1 MLAVRDCHKRR
12 TTRRSVG
19 QIMFNLSYLL
29 YLSVL
34 MDYPDLK
41 APDLHTGEL
50 ICHQCR
56 DAVSNDIA
64 TNVRRHCRNAMTTA
78 VVR

>member
-1 MLAVRDCHKRR
+1 
-12 TTRRSVG
+12 
-19 QIMFNLSYLL
+19 MFNLSCLL

-41 APDLHTGEL
+41 APRLRTGEL
-50 ICHQCR
+50 ICYQCR
-56 DAVSNDIA
+56 NAVSNDIA
-64 TNVRRHCRNAMTTA
+64 TNVRRHFHNAMTTA